1 MVPHDIGLP
10 AADAPGTT
18 FGGAVEGP
26 AGTTF
31 GGAIEGP
38 ASVGDLISSSPA

>member
-10 AADAPGTT
+10 APDAPGTT

-26 AGTTF
+26 A
-31 GGAIEGP
+31 
-38 ASVGDLISSSPA
+38 SVGDLKSSWPAWVGDLKSSRPA